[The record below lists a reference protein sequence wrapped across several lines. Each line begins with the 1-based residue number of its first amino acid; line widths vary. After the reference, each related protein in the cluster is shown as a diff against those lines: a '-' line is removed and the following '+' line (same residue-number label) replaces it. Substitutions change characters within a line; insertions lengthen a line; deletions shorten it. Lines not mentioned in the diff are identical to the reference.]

1 LSDSW
6 RCFFG
11 GCASFHPEALPGSA
25 PYPVG
30 PLKAVIEIQAQVDV
44 DCFEGR
50 RPGAETLGCYKPGS
64 PTIYSVPDPYV
75 LAHEFK
81 PYFDGDSHE
90 RHKATGL

>member
-30 PLKAVIEIQAQVDV
+30 PLKVVIEIQAQLDV

-50 RPGAETLGCYKPGS
+50 RPGAETLGRYKPRS
-64 PTIYSVPDPYV
+64 HTIYTQ
-75 LAHEFK
+75 EFPAK
-81 PYFDGDSHE
+81 VYF
-90 RHKATGL
+90 